1 MMVVEPRDFEDAANR
16 VRGHIRR
23 TPLVPAA
30 PSGDRLDLW
39 FKPECLQVSGS
50 FKARGAFNAILS
62 IPPEKRAAGVVTA
75 SGGNFG
81 AAIAYAAE
89 KLGIPAR
96 VVVMTGSTELARA
109 RIRAFGAELSVVG
122 EFWDLSW
129 KAAEEIAA
137 ETGGTLLHPF
147 AQPPVI
153 AGQGTI
159 GLEILDEMPDVRTV
173 VVSIGGGG
181 LIGGIA
187 AAIKQRRPDVCL
199 VGVEAEGCPALF
211 RSREA
216 GHIVMIESCVTN
228 VPILA
233 ARTTEP
239 INFDLIERYVD
250 DLVLVPEDEPIEAAR
265 WMWRSTGLAIEL
277 GAATA
282 LAAVQ
287 NGHVQLGDGKAVVIL
302 CGSGDDGLPPRT
314 PS

>member
-1 MMVVEPRDFEDAANR
+1 MDAAAYAQAAIR

-30 PSGDRLDLW
+30 PSGDRENLW

-50 FKARGAFNAILS
+50 FKARGAFNSVLS
-62 IPPEKRAAGVVTA
+62 IPEEKRANGVVTA

-81 AAIAYAAE
+81 AAIAYAARE
-89 KLGIPAR
+89 LGIPAR
-96 VVVMTGSTELARA
+96 VVVMTGSTELARD
-109 RIRAFGAELSVVG
+109 RIRSFGAELHVIG
-122 EFWDLSW
+122 EHWDLSW
-129 KAAEEIAA
+129 EAGKQIAG
-137 ETGGTLLHPF
+137 ESGGTLLHPF
-147 AQPPVI
+147 ADEPVI

-159 GLEILDEMPDVRTV
+159 GLEILEDMPDVETV

-181 LIGGIA
+181 LISGIA
-187 AAIKQRRPDVCL
+187 EAIKQRRPDVRL
-199 VGVEAEGCPALF
+199 IGVETAGCPTLYRA
-211 RSREA
+211 REE
-216 GHIVMIESCVTN
+216 GHIVMIEDFVTN

-239 INFDLIERYVD
+239 INFETVERCVD

-282 LAAVQ
+282 VAAVL
-287 NGHVQLGDGKAVVIL
+287 NGHAGIGGEKAVAVL
-302 CGSGDDGLPPRT
+302 CGSGNDGLPPR
-314 PS
+314 

>member
-1 MMVVEPRDFEDAANR
+1 MAPRDFDDAANR
-16 VRGHIRR
+16 VRGHIRH

-30 PSGDRLDLW
+30 PSGDQHDLW

-81 AAIAYAAE
+81 AAIAYAAQTV
-89 KLGIPAR
+89 GIPAQ

-109 RIRAFGAELSVVG
+109 RIRSFGATLSVIG
-122 EFWDLSW
+122 AFWDLSW
-129 KAAEEIAA
+129 EAAEAIAE
-137 ETGGTLLHPF
+137 ETGATLLHPF
-147 AQPPVI
+147 ARRPVI

-159 GLEILDEMPDVRTV
+159 GLEILEDLPDVETV
-173 VVSIGGGG
+173 VVSIGGAG

-187 AAIKQRRPDVCL
+187 AAIKQRRPDVRL
-199 VGVEAEGCPALF
+199 VGVETEGCPTLY

-216 GHIVMIESCVTN
+216 GHIVMIDPVVTK

-239 INFDLIERYVD
+239 INFALVERHVD
-250 DLVLVPEDEPIEAAR
+250 DLVLVPEDEPEEAAR

-282 LAAVQ
+282 VAAVQ
-287 NGHVQLGDGKAVVIL
+287 NGHVRLGEGKTVVVL
-302 CGSGDDGLPPRT
+302 CGSGDDGLPSRDGG
-314 PS
+314 